1 MNDEAKFEKIRK
13 QIQKS
18 YMKTFEKC
26 CMELLDLI
34 EPITNTNVGFIKII
48 LPNGRMA
55 KGNYNYKLNMLV
67 HHLFDGKYIKAYH
80 SKTYIK
86 DNYSKKTIKRK
97 ISRFLAELETD
108 QANENMKSIEQF
120 FDIAPDCLFSPPK
133 TYSVIRLIENLSIDS
148 EIVIGNVV
156 FLKYSLTSYKK
167 ILEPVGNTKQVE
179 NSKQIMD
186 LFLEQHDDENVNC
199 VAITCAKAG
208 ERDKALE
215 KADAMIDD
223 VLSVFRL
230 YAKEESNF
238 GIKGTIN
245 SYRTSA
251 IICAQD
257 EGLGFSLNRHNDF
270 LPTDI
275 NSDFLTYIKKNGFDN
290 IKRIIDNEYFH
301 QTKINTLEEL
311 LIRAIRAFG
320 FVIKNPENPDNI
332 IKLFTALE
340 TLLIRRDEKID
351 DNLGERVGLVNYS
364 LFDISDETEINK
376 ITELREQAKPRIID
390 CYGKRSDL
398 VHAGKFDV
406 DEPDYRSVLVDTKL
420 CIINIAKII
429 DEYPTYKGYI
439 DVIDKGKKMH

>member
-1 MNDEAKFEKIRK
+1 
-13 QIQKS
+13 
-18 YMKTFEKC
+18 MKTFGKC

-34 EPITNTNVGFIKII
+34 EPITNTNIDFAKII
-48 LPNGRMA
+48 FTNGRIA
-55 KGNYNYKLNMLV
+55 KGDYNYKLNMLI
-67 HHLFDGKYIKAYH
+67 HHLFDEKYVRADY
-80 SKTYIK
+80 SKKYIK
-86 DNYSKKTIKRK
+86 DNYSKITIKRK
-97 ISRFLAELETD
+97 ISRFLSELETG
-108 QANENMKSIEQF
+108 QASKNMESIEQF

-133 TYSVIRLIENLSIDS
+133 TYSVIRRIENLSIDS
-148 EIVIGNVV
+148 EIAIGNVV
-156 FLKYSLTSYKK
+156 FLKYSLSSYKK
-167 ILEPVGNTKQVE
+167 ILETVGNNKQVE
-179 NSKQIMD
+179 NNKTVMD
-186 LFLEQHDDENVNC
+186 LFLEHHDDENVNC
-199 VAITCAKAG
+199 VAITCAQTG
-208 ERDKALE
+208 EIDKALE
-215 KADAMIDD
+215 KVDAKIDD
-223 VLSVFRL
+223 ALSVFRL
-230 YAKEESNF
+230 YVKEESNF

-245 SYRTSA
+245 SYMTSA
-251 IICAQD
+251 IFDIQD
-257 EGLGFSLNRHNDF
+257 EGLGFSLKHHNDF

-290 IKRIIDNEYFH
+290 IKRIIDNEDLH

-320 FVIKNPENPDNI
+320 FVIKNPDNPDNI

-376 ITELREQAKPRIID
+376 ITELREQAKLRIID

-406 DEPDYRSVLVDTKL
+406 DEPDYRSVIVDAKL